1 MVKRCIAKHT
11 STTIWVLSYLQK
23 AAAPGTGKV
32 VPAFKTA
39 LRLNNPKAFWGD
51 ETSAQPGN
59 LQEMMLRETALAW
72 IRHRPTISTP
82 KEPAEET
89 QCEYGI

>member
-1 MVKRCIAKHT
+1 MVEVHRKTHLHNDLSSQLLAESNSSRHRKDCPSLQDSIA
-11 STTIWVLSYLQK
+11 
-23 AAAPGTGKV
+23 
-32 VPAFKTA
+32 F
-39 LRLNNPKAFWGD
+39 NNLKAFWGD
-51 ETSAQPGN
+51 DISAQPGN

-72 IRHRPTISTP
+72 IRHRLTISTP